1 MASRQSW
8 SDMYLQG
15 STMNPWSHLAFLVGN
30 ALVAPTFVALLARI
44 WRAEAGRGASLGPA
58 VAADKIQPKHPS
70 GKVTRIGVILVHGI
84 GEQRRFEHLDGQMRG
99 LIRALHSL
107 KECGTVQQVSVD
119 ISPAGGAAFA
129 AQQDTW
135 RSGKDPSITVTVDHT
150 LNKQEPPVRARLMVH
165 EVWWADANEP
175 YSLAKQVRFWF
186 WGLGVWAI
194 PERPNASAL
203 GTANRVVPPV
213 VLYRSW
219 AWDRLRL
226 WLVGAFLMLL
236 GYSIGAVSFLLS
248 RLLNVQMP
256 SMLRTL
262 ANYISAVK
270 LYNQQRRFGPGLF
283 WKREESL
290 DSIDE
295 PPRVSVR
302 RRMIR
307 AIADVATNR
316 YDRWYILAHSQGTV
330 VAFNGLMETAYAW
343 PGYLD
348 AERWKR
354 LKGRAMAGPLKP
366 NAAPPSPPFLPRRP
380 GWAQP
385 NEIAYRT
392 RIFSRFSGFLTY
404 GSPLQKFAGL
414 WPALVPVSRE
424 KRTFSPGVSW
434 INVYDRTDPVSGKLN
449 AFAGRPADCC
459 PSPIDYGYASHWMLL
474 VSHLNYLTHRRLPRP
489 PTMPDDLATRTVRW
503 LLTNNTTQ
511 FVPTPTSGG
520 WRNGTWYNAASG
532 VEWRRWALSWA
543 WWIMFAIALAGLG
556 TVVVPVV
563 GKAAWRAAEVTRSAI
578 EQIFAGR

>member
-1 MASRQSW
+1 
-8 SDMYLQG
+8 
-15 STMNPWSHLAFLVGN
+15 
-30 ALVAPTFVALLARI
+30 
-44 WRAEAGRGASLGPA
+44 
-58 VAADKIQPKHPS
+58 
-70 GKVTRIGVILVHGI
+70 
-84 GEQRRFEHLDGQMRG
+84 
-99 LIRALHSL
+99 
-107 KECGTVQQVSVD
+107 
-119 ISPAGGAAFA
+119 
-129 AQQDTW
+129 
-135 RSGKDPSITVTVDHT
+135 
-150 LNKQEPPVRARLMVH
+150 
-165 EVWWADANEP
+165 
-175 YSLAKQVRFWF
+175 
-186 WGLGVWAI
+186 
-194 PERPNASAL
+194 
-203 GTANRVVPPV
+203 
-213 VLYRSW
+213 
-219 AWDRLRL
+219 
-226 WLVGAFLMLL
+226 
-236 GYSIGAVSFLLS
+236 
-248 RLLNVQMP
+248 
-256 SMLRTL
+256 
-262 ANYISAVK
+262 
-270 LYNQQRRFGPGLF
+270 
-283 WKREESL
+283 
-290 DSIDE
+290 
-295 PPRVSVR
+295 
-302 RRMIR
+302 
-307 AIADVATNR
+307 
-316 YDRWYILAHSQGTV
+316 